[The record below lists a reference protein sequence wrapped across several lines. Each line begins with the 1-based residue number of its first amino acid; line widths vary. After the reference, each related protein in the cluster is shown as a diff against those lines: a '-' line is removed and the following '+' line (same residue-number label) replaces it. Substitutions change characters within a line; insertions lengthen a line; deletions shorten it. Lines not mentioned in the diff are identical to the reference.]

1 MVGNFQWIP
10 CKCNGKRVGVTYI
23 WNCEAKRAAPQLA
36 PAGVYILVGALP
48 EASGVGELQHDGA
61 LAPVVL

>member
-1 MVGNFQWIP
+1 MQRRRLVGILYMYES
-10 CKCNGKRVGVTYI
+10 VGPRG
-23 WNCEAKRAAPQLA
+23 RAAPQLA